1 MPIGRRAFLASFSAP
16 ALRPRPGRSATT
28 EAAPQFRAEDPCPDL
43 RGLVDPGSDRF
54 EAEKR
59 GAVIERTLN
68 AGLLRNDLPL
78 RPGFAGKS
86 PMPARYVQRAE
97 WFQAEYADGS
107 EGFSDGLQRWI
118 DSLGEVRRSEFHVL
132 PEDFVRYEVAST
144 TAQGLEYRV
153 GRWRIGW
160 QGGALTSFEPVEE
173 TLVRSVRPLFEDVT
187 AQLFQRAPS
196 VSEQLAKGIPYWRS
210 RLDPATGISVYGN
223 QGIAVG
229 DIDGDGWDE
238 VYVCQPGGL
247 PNRLYSRGGDGDW
260 LDITAQAGVGILDNT
275 AQALFLDLRNSGTQD
290 LVVLASGGPLL
301 YVNDGSGKFRFRAEA
316 FRFATEPRGT
326 FAGMAAA
333 DYDRDGRLDLYLC
346 SYLYFQS
353 EDQYRY
359 PVPYHDARNGPPNF
373 LFRNRLR
380 GDGSGVFEDVTAEA
394 GMDENNDRY
403 SFAAAWCDYDED
415 GWPELYV
422 ANDFGRN
429 NLYKWTGGRFR
440 DVAEREGLQDTG
452 PGMSA
457 AWFDY
462 DRDGRLD
469 LYVTN
474 MWTPQGQRTA
484 RDPSFGPSMGGAR
497 QADFHGHT
505 KGNSLY
511 RNRTDGAFDYVGLE
525 QGIEMG
531 RWSWSGDG
539 CDFDLDGFPEV
550 LVTAG
555 MITHAPDKDLGSFFW
570 RRVVAAS
577 PVDASPQPKYEQGWN
592 CLNQLVREDYSWNGG
607 ESNVFYVRKGGKFRD
622 CSGVSGLDRAL
633 DSRAFAVTDFDGD
646 GRPDLFLKSRLG
658 PQLVAY
664 RNQCSGRRR
673 SIAFDLVGTESNRDA
688 IGAIVKVST
697 ADGVSAQSLS
707 AGSGYISQHTKR
719 LHFGLGSN
727 AAAKAA
733 SVLWPSGLRQEL
745 GTLEAGFR
753 YNVVE
758 GREEVS
764 RVPFEPRSPRETA
777 GRPVEGRN
785 DLGLDP
791 TWLLDPVPLPV
802 SAPEGFLF
810 LTHGGLEDPP
820 RRVPH
825 HVVDLGAEVPGRAEV
840 FALLRRYLF
849 DYRAGLSLP
858 FVMLVGAG
866 SRIRKVYPVAPDQR
880 ELDRDWA
887 ILRAP
892 ASGEVGL
899 SLPFEG
905 HYHGAPRRNHYQLG
919 SAFLE
924 AGYSAL
930 ALPYLQEAANGPS
943 GSHKAWLAIGQ
954 IQLQEGRLEDAAAS
968 LETARAMN
976 PDSPQL
982 WNNLGG
988 LAMAKD
994 DLRAALESFR
1004 RALSLNPDLP
1014 YALVNAA
1021 QAHLGLGDPTAA
1033 ERLLR
1038 RAVELDPTDADAAS
1052 KLGLILAQ
1060 SGRLGEARALF
1071 EQAIEHQRDH
1081 SEAINNLAVLYIQAR
1096 QINDAIGALR
1106 YGIDQVPDFAPFYMN
1121 LARIHADR
1129 GDFAA
1134 ARDVV
1139 SRLLER
1145 QPDHQAA
1152 RRALLQMR
1160 GR

>member
-1 MPIGRRAFLASFSAP
+1 MPIGRRAFLASFSAS
-16 ALRPRPGRSATT
+16 ALRPRPARAAT
-28 EAAPQFRAEDPCPDL
+28 EAAPRFRAEDPCPDL

-59 GAVIERTLN
+59 GAALERTLR

-78 RPGFAGKS
+78 GPGFAGKS
-86 PMPARYVQRAE
+86 PMPARYVQREE
-97 WFQAEYADGS
+97 WLQAEYADGP
-107 EGFSDGLQRWI
+107 ERFSVGLQRWI
-118 DSLGEVRRSEFHVL
+118 DSLGEVRRSDFHAL
-132 PEDFVRYEVAST
+132 PDGFVRYEVAST
-144 TAQGLEYRV
+144 TAEGLEYRV

-160 QGGALTSFEPVEE
+160 RGGALTSFEPVEE
-173 TLVRSVRPLFEDVT
+173 TLVRSVRPLFDDVT
-187 AQLFQRAPS
+187 SELFQQAPS
-196 VSEQLAKGIPYWRS
+196 VSEQLGKGIPYWRS

-247 PNRLYSRGGDGDW
+247 PNRLYSRAQDGDW
-260 LDITAQAGVGILDNT
+260 HDITAQAGVGILDNT

-301 YVNDGSGKFRFRAEA
+301 YVNDGAGRFRFRAEA
-316 FRFATEPRGT
+316 FRFATDPRGT

-333 DYDRDGRLDLYLC
+333 DFDRDGRLDLYLC

-359 PVPYHDARNGPPNF
+359 PAPYHDARNGPPNF

-380 GDGSGVFEDVTAEA
+380 IDGSGWFEDVTAES
-394 GMDENNDRY
+394 GMDDNNDRY

-429 NLYKWTGGRFR
+429 NLYKRAGGKYR

-474 MWTPQGQRTA
+474 MWTAQGQRTA
-484 RDPSFGPSMGGAR
+484 RDPSFGPAMGGAR
-497 QADFHGHT
+497 HADFHGHT

-511 RNRTDGAFDYVGLE
+511 RNRPDGAFEYAGLE
-525 QGIEMG
+525 QGVEMG
-531 RWSWSGDG
+531 RWSWCGDG

-555 MITHAPDKDLGSFFW
+555 MITHAENKDLGSFFW

-577 PVDASPQPKYEQGWN
+577 PRDAAPKPEYEQGWN

-607 ESNVFYVRKGGKFRD
+607 EPNVFYVRKGGKFRD
-622 CSGVSGLDRAL
+622 CSGLSGLDRAL

-664 RNQCSGRRR
+664 CNQCSGDRR
-673 SIAFDLVGTESNRDA
+673 SIAIDLVGTESNRDA

-697 ADGVSAQSLS
+697 DDGVAAQSLS

-719 LHFGLGSN
+719 LHFGLGSS
-727 AAAKAA
+727 AAARAA
-733 SVLWPSGLRQEL
+733 SVLWPSGRLQQL
-745 GTLEAGFR
+745 GSLEAGFR
-753 YNVVE
+753 YRVVE
-758 GREEVS
+758 GLDEVS
-764 RVPFEPRSPRETA
+764 RVPFETRETRETA
-777 GRPVEGRN
+777 RRPTGGRN
-785 DLGLDP
+785 DLRLDP

-802 SAPEGFLF
+802 SAPEGFLV
-810 LTHGGLEDPP
+810 LTRGGLEDPP
-820 RRVPH
+820 RGVPSQ
-825 HVVDLGAEVPGRAEV
+825 VLDLEAEPPGRGQV

-849 DYRAGLSLP
+849 DFRAGLRLP
-858 FVMLVGAG
+858 LVLLVDGD
-866 SRIRKVYPVAPDQR
+866 SRIRKVYPAMPGQR
-880 ELDRDWA
+880 ELDRDWR
-887 ILRAP
+887 ILQRP
-892 ASGEVGL
+892 AASPVGL

-905 HYHGAPRRNHYQLG
+905 HYHGTPRRNHYQLG
-919 SAFLE
+919 SAFLQ
-924 AGYSAL
+924 AGHAAL
-930 ALPYLQEAANGPS
+930 ALPYLQAAANGPS
-943 GSHKAWLAIGQ
+943 GSHKAWLAVGQ
-954 IQLQEGRLEDAAAS
+954 IQLQEGRLEEAEAS
-968 LETARAMN
+968 LEAARAMN

-994 DLRAALESFR
+994 DLRIALESFH

-1021 QAHLGLGDPTAA
+1021 QAHLRLGDPPAA

-1060 SGRLGEARALF
+1060 SGRLGPARALF
-1071 EQAIEHQRDH
+1071 QQAIEHQRDH
-1081 SEAINNLAVLYIQAR
+1081 GEAINNLAVLYIQAR
-1096 QINDAIGALR
+1096 QLDDAVAALR

-1129 GDFAA
+1129 GDFTT

-1139 SRLLER
+1139 RRLLER
-1145 QPDHQAA
+1145 QPDHEAA
-1152 RRALLQMR
+1152 QRALLQMR